1 GCDYGRGDFRHLL
14 SNAGDLFRAG
24 RDEVYGL
31 LGIELCKSG
40 KRRPNG
46 GGRSIKLSLCQLPAK
61 IVPGA
66 VLNKGRNSEDLENLL
81 DVRPAGPA
89 ARPPTDPQAREIVER
104 LGSNALV
111 HHELKRRVVHRE
123 HDTHRAIVRSL
134 RPIGPVP
141 ALQARTDID

>member
-1 GCDYGRGDFRHLL
+1 MLV
-14 SNAGDLFRAG
+14 LFSRRAG
-24 RDEVYGL
+24 RPFMAINCAAIPETLLESELFGQEKGAFTGAERRRIGKFEQCNDGTLFFDEIGDMSPSVQVKL
-31 LGIELCKSG
+31 L
-40 KRRPNG
+40 R
-46 GGRSIKLSLCQLPAK
+46 
-61 IVPGA
+61 
-66 VLNKGRNSEDLENLL
+66 VLQEQRF
-81 DVRPAGPA
+81 
-89 ARPPTDPQAREIVER
+89 ER